1 MNNDVYQ
8 QTYKL
13 MAKREILSYF
23 IKNREKLIAYVKK
36 RYSHLLKEKKM
47 EVVIKLQ
54 FLTETAQLVIQ
65 RDNQEVDIND
75 AINMYNTINKKI
87 ENLMHTKVVFNEV
100 QE

>member
-1 MNNDVYQ
+1 
-8 QTYKL
+8 
-13 MAKREILSYF
+13 
-23 IKNREKLIAYVKK
+23 
-36 RYSHLLKEKKM
+36 M